1 MNHHI
6 IPPQAAGSRHIRT
19 IRVRRIAV
27 MKALDG
33 EGTIN
38 ERAVVAT
45 RSTHT
50 EKVVVHTRP
59 ANDDIDGCVLRQVQR
74 SPGEEKRVLGV
85 KHENCLY
92 GTIRIPEFGC
102 LPLCHVEEGVNGS
115 DATVQRR
122 QYTQMHWRDSASQFM
137 RLRNGVAPCLRIQ
150 EI

>member
-6 IPPQAAGSRHIRT
+6 IPPQAVDSGHIRT

-27 MKALDG
+27 MKGLDG

-50 EKVVVHTRP
+50 EKVVVHTRS
-59 ANDDIDGCVLRQVQR
+59 ANDDIGGGVLRQVQR
-74 SPGEEKRVLGV
+74 SPREEKRVLGV
-85 KHENCLY
+85 KHENCPY

-122 QYTQMHWRDSASQFM
+122 QYTQMH
-137 RLRNGVAPCLRIQ
+137 
-150 EI
+150 